1 MIVFWVFILS
11 IVLMTLFILVVK
23 VQNQAWTLEAIRL
36 LWTMTILVGLLL
48 LMSILRIYMG
58 VIGVF
63 PNKGRLLG

>member
-48 LMSILRIYMG
+48 LMSISLITSA
-58 VIGVF
+58 
-63 PNKGRLLG
+63 